1 MEKIILTDEVLE
13 HIKAWENKHFKKCKK
28 SKEIGRRYTTLE
40 ITFTEVGTLAY
51 IKCNQ
56 CGQREFLD
64 EVFIFKCDKKDAK
77 ELYRAEHPVVKQC
90 TPKDVKRMFKNFD
103 IEHLKENRGKKHG
116 K

>member
-28 SKEIGRRYTTLE
+28 SKEMGRKYTTLE

-51 IKCNQ
+51 IKCDQ
-56 CGQREFLD
+56 CSQKEFLD
-64 EVFIFKCDKKDAK
+64 EVLILKCNKKDAK
-77 ELYRAEHPVVKQC
+77 EVYKAEHPVIKLASQ
-90 TPKDVKRMFKNFD
+90 KDIERMFKN
-103 IEHLKENRGKKHG
+103 LKKEAKHG